1 MVVIGILSD
10 FGLKDSYVAQM
21 KAVILSISPSTTIVD
36 ISHGIDRHD
45 VQQGMFVL
53 ASATPYFPDNTI
65 YLAVVDP
72 EVGGPRRPLLLETR
86 RSKFVGPDNGLLALA
101 AEREDIVAAHHLTER
116 QYFAK
121 SVSSTFHG
129 RDIFAHVT
137 GHLANGVSPLLL
149 GQPISDYTK
158 PQIPT
163 PKLDKG
169 RIMGAVIRIDGF
181 GNVVTNIDRQLL
193 DREEIR
199 TGSTIRF
206 EIGHGAREIP
216 LCSEYA
222 DVEPGELLA
231 VIGGHGFLEIAV
243 NQGDAS
249 KRIEVRVGSP
259 VTIQR
264 VKMI

>member
-1 MVVIGILSD
+1 MTLIGILSD

-21 KAVILSISPSTTIVD
+21 KGVILSISPSATIVD

-101 AEREDIVAAHHLTER
+101 AEREDIVAAYHLTER
-116 QYFAK
+116 QYFAR

-137 GHLANGVSPLLL
+137 GHLANGVSPSLL
-149 GQPISDYTK
+149 GRPVSDYTK
-158 PQIPT
+158 PHIPT
-163 PKLDKG
+163 PRLDDD
-169 RIMGAVIRIDGF
+169 RIRGAVIHIDRF
-181 GNVVTNIDRQLL
+181 GNVVTNIDSQLL
-193 DREEIR
+193 EREKIGI
-199 TGSTIRF
+199 GSTIRL
-206 EIGHGAREIP
+206 ESNQGAREISF
-216 LCSEYA
+216 CSAYS
-222 DVEPGELLA
+222 DVGRGELLA
-231 VIGGHGFLEIAV
+231 VIGGHGFLELAV
-243 NQGDAS
+243 DQGDAAGLAD
-249 KRIEVRVGSP
+249 VRVGST

-264 VKMI
+264 VR